1 MLAARLPTSRW
12 IRRRPA
18 LALMAALWLSSTS
31 CSEKAQIVRV
41 VEETVNLPPT
51 IVALGPTWPS
61 TPIDL
66 SVQAAPSPYVIVG
79 DPNGLGD
86 IALAVFTVDA
96 AVLRRIVVRPETV
109 PTDPNFCTTV
119 TWSDSIDITNLLPA
133 TLRTGVDN
141 CLMFRNGSSFTFSGF
156 SAYYYDPCR
165 AFPLISTAS
174 PYFGVP
180 TRPCGPGTLSRF
192 GVYPP
197 AVPSALDV
205 NVTFLDVEFQGLH
218 VTVYDGAGH
227 AATATF
233 PPLRLIHR
241 AYGEKP
247 NPP

>member
-1 MLAARLPTSRW
+1 MLAARMPMSRW
-12 IRRRPA
+12 LRRRPA
-18 LALMAALWLSSTS
+18 LALLAALSLSSAS

-61 TPIDL
+61 TPIDPA
-66 SVQAAPSPYVIVG
+66 VQAVPAPYVIVG

-96 AVLRRIVVRPETV
+96 AVLRRIVVRPDSV
-109 PTDPNFCTTV
+109 LADPFCTAV
-119 TWSDSIDITNLLPA
+119 TWSDTINITNLLPA
-133 TLRTGVDN
+133 TLGTGVDH
-141 CLMFRNGSSFTFSGF
+141 CLMNRNGSSFTFTGF
-156 SAYYYDPCR
+156 PGYYYDPCR
-165 AFPLISTAS
+165 AFPMISTAS

-197 AVPSALDV
+197 AVPSAVDV
-205 NVTFLDVEFQGLH
+205 NVTFVDVEYQGLH

-227 AATATF
+227 TATATF
-233 PPLRLIHR
+233 PPLRLIYR

-247 NPP
+247 SPP

>member
-1 MLAARLPTSRW
+1 MLAARMPTSRW
-12 IRRRPA
+12 TRRRPA
-18 LALMAALWLSSTS
+18 LALVAALSCLSAS
-31 CSEKAQIVRV
+31 CSEKAEIVRV
-41 VEETVNLPPT
+41 EPAANLPPT

-66 SVQAAPSPYVIVG
+66 NVQAAPMPYVIVG

-96 AVLRRIVVRPETV
+96 AILRRIVVRPDSVLPE
-109 PTDPNFCTTV
+109 PYCTGM
-119 TWSDSIDITNLLPA
+119 TWSDSINITSLLPA
-133 TLRTGVDN
+133 TLNTGVDN
-141 CLMFRNGSSFTFSGF
+141 CLMSRNGSSFTFTGF
-156 SAYYYDPCR
+156 AGYYYDACR
-165 AFPLISTAS
+165 AFPLIATAS

-180 TRPCGPGTLSRF
+180 TRPCGPPSLSRF

-197 AVPSALDV
+197 AIPAPVDV
-205 NVTFLDVEFQGLH
+205 NVTFVDVEFQGLR

-227 AATATF
+227 TATATY
-233 PPLRLIHR
+233 PPLRLVYR

>member
-1 MLAARLPTSRW
+1 MVAGLMPTIRW
-12 IRRRPA
+12 IRRH
-18 LALMAALWLSSTS
+18 LALGLVAALSLSSAS
-31 CSEKAQIVRV
+31 CSEKAEIVRV
-41 VEETVNLPPT
+41 EPASNLPPT

-66 SVQAAPSPYVIVG
+66 NVQAAPQPYVIVG
-79 DPNGLGD
+79 DPNGLAD

-96 AVLRRIVVRPETV
+96 AILRRVVVRPDSV
-109 PTDPNFCTTV
+109 LPDPYCTAM
-119 TWSDSIDITNLLPA
+119 TWSDSINITNLLPA
-133 TLRTGVDN
+133 TLKTGVDN
-141 CLMFRNGSSFTFSGF
+141 CLMYRNGSSFTFMGF
-156 SAYYYDPCR
+156 GGYYYDACR
-165 AFPLISTAS
+165 AFPLIATAS

-180 TRPCGPGTLSRF
+180 TRPCGPQSLSRF

-197 AVPSALDV
+197 AIPSAVDV
-205 NVTFLDVEFQGLH
+205 NVTFVDVEFQGLH

-227 AATATF
+227 TATATF

>member
-1 MLAARLPTSRW
+1 MLSARMPRSRW

-18 LALMAALWLSSTS
+18 LALVAALSCLSAS
-31 CSEKAQIVRV
+31 CSEKAEIVRV
-41 VEETVNLPPT
+41 EPASNLPPT

-66 SVQAAPSPYVIVG
+66 NVQAAPMPYVIVG
-79 DPNGLGD
+79 DPNGLED

-96 AVLRRIVVRPETV
+96 AVLRRVVVRPDSV
-109 PTDPNFCTTV
+109 LADPYCTAV
-119 TWSDSIDITNLLPA
+119 TWSDSIDITSLLPA
-133 TLRTGVDN
+133 SLKTGVEN
-141 CLMFRNGSSFTFSGF
+141 CLMFRNGSSFTFMGF
-156 SAYYYDPCR
+156 GGYYYYDGCR
-165 AFPLISTAS
+165 AFPMIATAS

-180 TRPCGPGTLSRF
+180 TRLCGPQTLSRF

-197 AVPSALDV
+197 AIPAPVDV
-205 NVTFLDVEFQGLH
+205 NVTFVDVEFQGLH

-227 AATATF
+227 TATATF

-247 NPP
+247 SPP